1 MSLAESLETGTLR
14 GISAPLFDKPAKSP
28 PPVDALKNLPI

>member
-1 MSLAESLETGTLR
+1 MSLGESLESGTLPR
-14 GISAPLFDKPAKSP
+14 ISALLFDKPAKSP

>member
-1 MSLAESLETGTLR
+1 MSLAEWLETGTLR
-14 GISAPLFDKPAKSP
+14 GISTPFFDKPAKSP